1 MVSSCGTLIASDLKG
16 SRQGEVTLM
25 AATTPDASYPKR
37 RNKKQ
42 QQKHVAKKNEFPEG
56 TATVGVLIL
65 IKIMF
70 EDSLR
75 QRFLDLSF
83 PSQKPQELGN
93 INYQK
98 AL

>member
-1 MVSSCGTLIASDLKG
+1 MLHTQSD
-16 SRQGEVTLM
+16 VT
-25 AATTPDASYPKR
+25 KNN
-37 RNKKQ
+37 NKNML
-42 QQKHVAKKNEFPEG
+42 QKKKKEFPEG

-83 PSQKPQELGN
+83 TSQTPQELGN

-98 AL
+98 SL